1 MKLKMVEIFFTGGK
15 IFSIKG
21 VLQNIL
27 LGLKDE
33 RECALDTSVDSNKA
47 NETNES
53 LELFYFFLDLI
64 SFVDANV
71 SIFSDEG

>member
-1 MKLKMVEIFFTGGK
+1 MVEIFFTGGK